1 MLTHLLTL
9 AGLVTVTLAVSPN
22 QLQRRATVSPDA
34 TCGGAR
40 GYTCL
45 GSSFGNCCS
54 LHGWCGSTAP
64 YCGSGCQPGFGTC
77 GSNTPPTSTSTSKTT
92 PPTSTPTAGAVA
104 ECLTQKNVPIRLTSS
119 ADFSQLAQPYNL
131 RLPYTPAVIVLPT
144 TVQHISD
151 AVTCAAKNNV
161 KVQPRGGGH
170 SYAAFG
176 LGGQNGAMVID
187 LQSFQEVSLDANNV
201 AKVGGGVRLGN
212 LAQAIFNQGQ
222 RGLPHGT
229 CPGVG
234 VGGHATHGGFGL
246 SSRAWGL
253 TLDTIVALDVVLANG
268 SSVKATPTAY
278 PDIYYAL
285 RGAADSFGIVTSF
298 YLQTQPAPASV
309 VNWSFRIPDMFT
321 SAATSANRFLHIQ
334 NFVQNASVVDRN
346 LGLGMYMDGQ
356 GFSISGTYFGSL
368 TNFNNKIKPELL
380 RGLPTPTSQSA
391 TAMTWIQSLTALA
404 DGQPLTQPT
413 TGYNLH
419 DSFFA
424 KSIVV
429 PTSGQLTAA
438 TLTSYFD
445 YIIKIG
451 VNSANPWFSI
461 INLYGGP
468 DSQINA
474 KPTSFSAYD
483 DRTALWVIQHYG
495 YTGNTAAPFPQ
506 GIIPFINGL
515 SNSITSAQPQTV
527 FPGYINYVDPSL
539 TPAQAHAAYFD
550 DATYA
555 KLLSIKQ
562 KVDPGQVFWNPQAVG
577 T

>member
-1 MLTHLLTL
+1 M
-9 AGLVTVTLAVSPN
+9 
-22 QLQRRATVSPDA
+22 
-34 TCGGAR
+34 
-40 GYTCL
+40 
-45 GSSFGNCCS
+45 
-54 LHGWCGSTAP
+54 
-64 YCGSGCQPGFGTC
+64 
-77 GSNTPPTSTSTSKTT
+77 
-92 PPTSTPTAGAVA
+92 
-104 ECLTQKNVPIRLTSS
+104 
-119 ADFSQLAQPYNL
+119 
-131 RLPYTPAVIVLPT
+131 
-144 TVQHISD
+144 
-151 AVTCAAKNNV
+151 
-161 KVQPRGGGH
+161 
-170 SYAAFG
+170 
-176 LGGQNGAMVID
+176 
-187 LQSFQEVSLDANNV
+187 FQ
-201 AKVGGGVRLGN
+201 
-212 LAQAIFNQGQ
+212 
-222 RGLPHGT
+222 
-229 CPGVG
+229 
-234 VGGHATHGGFGL
+234 
-246 SSRAWGL
+246 
-253 TLDTIVALDVVLANG
+253 
-268 SSVKATPTAY
+268 
-278 PDIYYAL
+278 AL

-483 DRTALWVIQHYG
+483 DRTALWVIQVSNHR
-495 YTGNTAAPFPQ
+495 
-506 GIIPFINGL
+506 II
-515 SNSITSAQPQTV
+515 
-527 FPGYINYVDPSL
+527 
-539 TPAQAHAAYFD
+539 
-550 DATYA
+550 
-555 KLLSIKQ
+555 
-562 KVDPGQVFWNPQAVG
+562 
-577 T
+577 